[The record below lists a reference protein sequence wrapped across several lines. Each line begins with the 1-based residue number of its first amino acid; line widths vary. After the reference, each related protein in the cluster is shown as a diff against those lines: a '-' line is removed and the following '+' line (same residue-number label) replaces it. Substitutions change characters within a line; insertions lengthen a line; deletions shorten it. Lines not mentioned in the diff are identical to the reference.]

1 MSSPQDPSPKARKS
15 SSFNLSLD
23 AWAVAL
29 ALGLSALIWVGVIKH
44 VPW

>member
-1 MSSPQDPSPKARKS
+1 MSSQQDPSTKEKKS

-29 ALGLSALIWVGVIKH
+29 AIGLSALIWVGVIKH